1 MTTRAALASA
11 LIVALV
17 AGIAGGALALALDG
31 DGGARTTVTTVVRA
45 SGADTGTGVTHGFDP
60 VALYAGS
67 RNGVVTIEGAF
78 GVDETEGGSGFV
90 VDAKRGLI
98 VTASHVVTSATAGRT
113 TARKATAVYVVLDD
127 GTRTGASLVGYDLF
141 EDTALVQVDPAHLG
155 LRALPLGHAR
165 SLRVG
170 DPVAVIGSPFENRA
184 SLSTGVVSQL
194 DRQIAAPGPC
204 FPTTGVIQTD
214 AAVNRGNSGGP
225 LLNAR
230 GEVVGMVTAINPRA
244 RGGVAYAVPMEGVK
258 EAYRA
263 LAAGRRVNYA
273 WLGVGAATLTPPLAD
288 ALGLDVKHGALVQTL
303 FPGSAA
309 ERAGLQVGNSPV
321 EVAGKTYPR
330 DGDVIVAVGST
341 PVAGFRDLDRAI
353 AAHRAGQSVDLH
365 IVRHGS
371 ARVVHV
377 QLLARPARVAGCG

>member
-1 MTTRAALASA
+1 VTTRAALASA
-11 LIVALV
+11 VIIALV
-17 AGIAGGALALALDG
+17 AGIAGGALALALD
-31 DGGARTTVTTVVRA
+31 DGSGARATVTTVVRA
-45 SGADTGTGVTHGFDP
+45 GSGGTGAGAARGFDP

-67 RNGVVTIEGAF
+67 RDGVVTIEGTF
-78 GVDETEGGSGFV
+78 GVGHTEGGSGFV
-90 VDAKRGLI
+90 VNARRGLI
-98 VTASHVVTSATAGRT
+98 VTASHVVTSATAGST
-113 TARKATAVYVVLDD
+113 TATEATAVYIVLDD
-127 GTRTGASLVGYDLF
+127 GTRTGARLVGYDLF

-155 LRALPLGHAR
+155 LHALPLGRAR

-214 AAVNRGNSGGP
+214 AAVNKGNSGGP

-244 RGGVAYAVPMEGVK
+244 HGGVAYAVPMEGVA

-263 LAAGRRVNYA
+263 LAAGRHVNYA

-288 ALGLDVKHGALVQTL
+288 ALGLDVQHGALVQRL

-321 EVAGKTYPR
+321 EVAGQTYPR

-353 AAHRAGQSVDLH
+353 ARHRAGQSVDLH
-365 IVRHGS
+365 IVRHGD
-371 ARVVHV
+371 ARVVQV
-377 QLLARPARVAGCG
+377 QLLPRPARVTGCG